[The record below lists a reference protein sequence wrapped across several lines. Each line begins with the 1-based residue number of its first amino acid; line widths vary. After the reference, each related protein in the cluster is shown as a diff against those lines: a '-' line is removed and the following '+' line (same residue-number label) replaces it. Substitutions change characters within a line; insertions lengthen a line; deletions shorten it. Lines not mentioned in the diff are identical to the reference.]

1 MSIPYV
7 FRYLIL
13 NPKIRDQGVK
23 DTSPIRKAKEREI
36 VFFLLPGLGHGYG
49 QAVVQPWPMAAWT
62 LWGQLEMFKA
72 AEAEIQV
79 PRDSV
84 LSFQ

>member
-1 MSIPYV
+1 MATLWS
-7 FRYLIL
+7 RLG
-13 NPKIRDQGVK
+13 QW
-23 DTSPIRKAKEREI
+23 
-36 VFFLLPGLGHGYG
+36 LL
-49 QAVVQPWPMAAWT
+49 WT

-72 AEAEIQV
+72 AEAEIQI

>member
-1 MSIPYV
+1 M
-7 FRYLIL
+7 FLDTLLL
-13 NPKIRDQGVK
+13 NPKIRRQAEK
-23 DTSPIRKAKEREI
+23 DNSPTRKAEERKA
-36 VFFLLPGLGHGYG
+36 VFFLLSGLGHGYVA
-49 QAVVQPWPMAAWT
+49 QAWPMEALGLT
-62 LWGQLEMFKA
+62 FESLGQLKMFKA

>member
-1 MSIPYV
+1 MDALALTFES
-7 FRYLIL
+7 L
-13 NPKIRDQGVK
+13 
-23 DTSPIRKAKEREI
+23 
-36 VFFLLPGLGHGYG
+36 
-49 QAVVQPWPMAAWT
+49 
-62 LWGQLEMFKA
+62 GQLKMFKA